1 MSTTL
6 DFFIANF
13 ALESQQSEECING
26 YQNLLTQF
34 PNSNYINCQIALAY
48 YQALGLFFK
57 FKENIEIN
65 FYFINLQ
72 KKKKDYDTSE
82 TIFQKLWKKDKF
94 RLDNMDVY
102 RFFFFDN
109 FNLYIVSFNYCD

>member
-72 KKKKDYDTSE
+72 KKKKRLWHIRNHFSE
-82 TIFQKLWKKDKF
+82 ALEKRQI
-94 RLDNMDVY
+94 
-102 RFFFFDN
+102 
-109 FNLYIVSFNYCD
+109 SFGQYGCL